1 MARKKLTPEE
11 RQAREQERQEQE
23 KQNLELLQNIFT
35 NGSKEEKQKLLAI
48 IVEHKK
54 NEMKAEKKKEVLG
67 KKMEYEKANAEYR
80 KIYGEDA
87 FENEAEQTE

>member
-54 NEMKAEKKKEVLG
+54 NEKKAEKKKEVLQL
-67 KKMEYEKANAEYR
+67 KENFEKAKEEY
-80 KIYGEDA
+80 KQLYDEEIE
-87 FENEAEQTE
+87 